1 MYSFFALHSS
11 FPVNV
16 NALLGCGYWVMGLF
30 NVKRRKEG
38 RKVLV
43 RVFIKPSLWEKGT

>member
-1 MYSFFALHSS
+1 MHWFFTLHCS

-16 NALLGCGYWVMGLF
+16 NAAMLGCGYWVMGLF
-30 NVKRRKEG
+30 NVERRKEG

-43 RVFIKPSLWEKGT
+43 GVSI